1 MKEADRLR
9 LLFGPYKT
17 PRCRMGQVVRCQ
29 VRGKVTICGL
39 TDAPIPW
46 PIGKRGRARML
57 VIYKDLAKAV
67 RRESEI
73 AVAHWWGITA
83 QSVWKW
89 RRGLGV
95 PATTRGTSRLRRE
108 YFEEDWAQEAR
119 EKAQAKARDPERRAK
134 IAAAKKGKPRP
145 RHVVKAMVAAHR
157 GKRLSDETRR
167 RMSEAHRRRGTKAP
181 AAGPAWTAREDALLG
196 KLPDAEVARR
206 TRRTLNAVQCRR
218 QTLRITKHGS
228 RGRGFA
234 VARNGAT

>member
-1 MKEADRLR
+1 
-9 LLFGPYKT
+9 
-17 PRCRMGQVVRCQ
+17 MGQVVRCQ

-46 PIGKRGRARML
+46 RIGKRGRARML

-73 AVAHWWGITA
+73 AVAHWWGVTA

-108 YFEEDWAQEAR
+108 YFEEDWADEAR
-119 EKAQAKARDPERRAK
+119 EKAHAKNRDPERRAK
-134 IAAAKKGKPRP
+134 IAAAKRGRPRP
-145 RHVVKAMVAAHR
+145 KYVREAISAAQR
-157 GKRLSDETRR
+157 GKRLSEETRR
-167 RMSEAHRRRGTKAP
+167 KMSEAHRRRGTQPP
-181 AAGPAWTAREDALLG
+181 AAGPTWTAREDAWLG

-218 QTLRITKHGS
+218 QILRIAKHGS

-234 VARNGAT
+234 TANKGTP